1 MFLKHYAPKNLFCLR
16 CFVQLDLSVQNK
28 MQKWMKKKL
37 ILGNCYLNNRKCF
50 RHIWH
55 RWLWP
60 SESRSRRYRVN
71 DWKLF
76 WHIWP
81 QWPQFLC
88 YTGWMCGPS
97 LRKVGQ
103 GVLKLLIRNKKVTDG
118 RTYRQTDSLKGGIK
132 INNVKGRICS
142 LPLSPLNHQCI
153 CRRRNKLINMY
164 NVLNKSKKL
173 SLIIKSGPGLDFI
186 IKKLRSW
193 FFPKILHAQLNKG
206 KLKDVSIVNCESTW
220 QSHV

>member
-1 MFLKHYAPKNLFCLR
+1 MAHLTPVTPK
-16 CFVQLDLSVQNK
+16 S
-28 MQKWMKKKL
+28 
-37 ILGNCYLNNRKCF
+37 LG
-50 RHIWH
+50 
-55 RWLWP
+55 
-60 SESRSRRYRVN
+60 
-71 DWKLF
+71 
-76 WHIWP
+76 
-81 QWPQFLC
+81 FLC

-103 GVLKLLIRNKKVTDG
+103 GFLKLLIRNEKVTDG

-153 CRRRNKLINMY
+153 CRRNKLINMY
-164 NVLNKSKKL
+164 NVVNKSKKL

-186 IKKLRSW
+186 IKKLRSC

-206 KLKDVSIVNCESTW
+206 KLKDVSIVNCEST
-220 QSHV
+220 